1 MFDSFLNSNSYALR
15 PSRLI
20 SPIISFSISTAVV
33 VNIKKLSWDG
43 DVRYWRKDLFTRGI
57 FFVKLFPILA
67 KKLLKASSIDLGSL
81 NSASS
86 TSNLGG
92 AEPDLDLRLTSCPI
106 PFQTFLELD
115 MFTEIIII
123 ITVFTYF

>member
-33 VNIKKLSWDG
+33 GNIKKLSWDG
-43 DVRYWRKDLFTRGI
+43 VVRYWRRDLFTRGI

-86 TSNLGG
+86 TSNLVG

-106 PFQTFLELD
+106 PFQTFLESD
-115 MFTEIIII
+115 MFTGK
-123 ITVFTYF
+123 